1 MATRGEMIT
10 RLAGIFQT
18 LEGTVDVLDRAL
30 ADGGLRARSPRG
42 RALAAMSAL
51 DVVHVTFALTGRRY
65 VRNAAAEV
73 REITGMPLRR
83 GECQLRVVDP
93 ETEGVNYE
101 KHGSSLTPEG
111 ILHGHFLQNYPRDQI
126 PLGDTFGESLAH
138 IVDQLPDIRDLSG
151 LRVIVRWDPLVA
163 EIGFRLE
170 DKLYRIEFG
179 DVDSPENPDLPFF
192 TFGYREPFLRK
203 IAGILRD

>member
-1 MATRGEMIT
+1 MKSTAHP
-10 RLAGIFQT
+10 
-18 LEGTVDVLDRAL
+18 
-30 ADGGLRARSPRG
+30 S
-42 RALAAMSAL
+42 
-51 DVVHVTFALTGRRY
+51 
-65 VRNAAAEV
+65 
-73 REITGMPLRR
+73 LRR
-83 GECQLRVVDP
+83 
-93 ETEGVNYE
+93 
-101 KHGSSLTPEG
+101 G

-192 TFGYREPFLRK
+192 TFGYREPFLEKDRRDSSRLRPVRDHSQHQP
-203 IAGILRD
+203 INAGDGDCTRDSAKEKQMT

>member
-10 RLAGIFQT
+10 RLAGIFGA

-42 RALAAMSAL
+42 RALSAMSAL

-83 GECQLRVVDP
+83 GECNLRVEDP

-101 KHGSSLTPEG
+101 QHGASLTPEG
-111 ILHGHFLQNYPRDQI
+111 ILHGHFLQTYPRDTV
-126 PLGDTFGESLAH
+126 PLGETFGESLAR
-138 IVDQLPDIRDLSG
+138 IVDRLPDIPGLSR
-151 LRVIVRWDPLVA
+151 LHVLVRWDPLVA
-163 EIGFRLE
+163 EIRFQLE

-179 DVDSPENPDLPFF
+179 DVNSPANPELPFF
-192 TFGYREPFLRK
+192 TFGYNQPFLRK